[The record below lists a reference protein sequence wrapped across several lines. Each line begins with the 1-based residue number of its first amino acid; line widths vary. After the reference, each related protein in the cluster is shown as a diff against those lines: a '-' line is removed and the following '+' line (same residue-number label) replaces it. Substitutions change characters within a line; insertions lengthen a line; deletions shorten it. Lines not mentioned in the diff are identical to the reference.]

1 MASHCCNTFLKD
13 FKPGK
18 ELDDLLYEDIT
29 EQLVGSFATY
39 LSKHATKYCKPNGDL
54 LMWNSIAG
62 YFSAFK
68 TFIIKKFRDK
78 PIPHALGDAHM
89 KMMTTEMRSKK
100 IEICNS
106 NNDAWVNPHEMV
118 SDDDNKALGAL
129 CYWDG
134 SSKSAEYYHLY
145 RSMVNNAGRGSEI
158 SCLAWPNAVPT
169 VIKESDGSS
178 YTTLQ
183 LNVKR
188 LKTAAVS
195 PKPDETIH
203 FVHRDSLLDDYLFS
217 MLYHLVVSEPVSDQ
231 TAGSN
236 GDTRNSLM
244 FPLWAGRVSNAGGSQ
259 TESTVSKA
267 FREQW
272 KWIHSIASAHCS
284 NFNEQLPADLDDP
297 ILMQAAE
304 TLDEYFIGMF
314 QLENG
319 IHCGKK
325 RCLQIMGDS
334 YLPPQHLMGRAG
346 WALKTFNTFFDY
358 WVTSKSSMT
367 KSGKVLSGWKV
378 GESVLDFASAVPP
391 TFATSELT
399 KVQIDVFVSSLIG
412 DNDYVHPELK
422 LLLVANAM
430 RWYKEFI
437 ELLEKEPSQRYVQD
451 VNQKHPFAIAVER
464 ARIAAGLDKAAFDKM
479 QTDIEMG
486 FYRANA
492 YHIPDF
498 LAKIGGEDVL
508 HVPHTTTL
516 REWIS
521 MSDSRTQS
529 MMNTINQLQQ
539 SVSSLVSQNTQII
552 SQNNKIMAGYAQ

>member
-1 MASHCCNTFLKD
+1 M
-13 FKPGK
+13 
-18 ELDDLLYEDIT
+18 
-29 EQLVGSFATY
+29 
-39 LSKHATKYCKPNGDL
+39 
-54 LMWNSIAG
+54 
-62 YFSAFK
+62 
-68 TFIIKKFRDK
+68 
-78 PIPHALGDAHM
+78 
-89 KMMTTEMRSKK
+89 
-100 IEICNS
+100 
-106 NNDAWVNPHEMV
+106 
-118 SDDDNKALGAL
+118 
-129 CYWDG
+129 
-134 SSKSAEYYHLY
+134 
-145 RSMVNNAGRGSEI
+145 
-158 SCLAWPNAVPT
+158 PT
-169 VIKESDGSS
+169 IIKESDGSS

-188 LKTAAVS
+188 LKTAAAVS

-231 TAGSN
+231 TAGSD

-244 FPLWAGRVSNAGGSQ
+244 FPLWAARVSNAGGSQ

-297 ILMQAAE
+297 ILMKVAE

-314 QLENG
+314 QAENG

-325 RCLQIMGDS
+325 RGLQIMGDS

-358 WVTSKSSMT
+358 WVTSKSSMA

-378 GESVLDFASAVPP
+378 GESLLDFASAVPP
-391 TFATSELT
+391 TFATSDLT
-399 KVQIDVFVSSLIG
+399 KVQIDLFVSSLIG
-412 DNDYVHPELK
+412 DNNCVHPELK

-437 ELLEKEPSQRYVQD
+437 ELLQKEPSQRYVQD

-529 MMNTINQLQQ
+529 MMNTINQLQEQ
-539 SVSSLVSQNTQII
+539 SVSSLVSQNMQEII
-552 SQNNKIMAGYAQ
+552 SQINQIMCMLSKQYP